1 MMRYFDKKMGLLL
14 ILFMHIFLN
23 IDFYCDIYSKL
34 WSQKI
39 NFEVVSPKGRYMVE
53 YYSLNQ
59 FVNLLTKH
67 TRYSGY
73 SRVYDNK
80 KNAYVYES
88 SVYDLIAGFY
98 LFRIKCDQLFLVC
111 VLRHL
116 DLSWRNNATT
126 NRKEAG
132 KNSEYAVF

>member
-1 MMRYFDKKMGLLL
+1 MRYFDKKMGLLL

-88 SVYDLIAGFY
+88 SVYDLIDCG
-98 LFRIKCDQLFLVC
+98 I
-111 VLRHL
+111 
-116 DLSWRNNATT
+116 LSFPNKMRPTIFSLCFET
-126 NRKEAG
+126 PRLEL
-132 KNSEYAVF
+132 EE